1 MIDII
6 TSFFLLVIYSIR
18 YLFST
23 GENRKQ
29 AKADL
34 KEFWAD
40 TDANKFLTK
49 NKSIRENKILN
60 NIQGSRHFCWMV
72 SFLMYKRKDTQRY
85 LSTL

>member
-23 GENRKQ
+23 GENRKK

-34 KEFWAD
+34 KEFW
-40 TDANKFLTK
+40 TD
-49 NKSIRENKILN
+49 IDGQILLGAAMGLV
-60 NIQGSRHFCWMV
+60 ISVIIFGYFFM
-72 SFLMYKRKDTQRY
+72 TQINF
-85 LSTL
+85 

>member
-23 GENRKQ
+23 GENRKK

-34 KEFWAD
+34 KEFCTE
-40 TDANKFLTK
+40 TDGQ
-49 NKSIRENKILN
+49 ILLGAVMGLV
-60 NIQGSRHFCWMV
+60 IIIFGYLFM
-72 SFLMYKRKDTQRY
+72 TQINF
-85 LSTL
+85 

>member
-6 TSFFLLVIYSIR
+6 VSFFLFVTYSIR

-23 GENRKQ
+23 GENRKK

-40 TDANKFLTK
+40 TDGQVLLGAAMGLAVIIFGYL
-49 NKSIRENKILN
+49 
-60 NIQGSRHFCWMV
+60 
-72 SFLMYKRKDTQRY
+72 LMTQINF
-85 LSTL
+85 

>member
-23 GENRKQ
+23 GENRKK

-34 KEFWAD
+34 KEFWTD
-40 TDANKFLTK
+40 TDGQ
-49 NKSIRENKILN
+49 ILLGAAMGLAV
-60 NIQGSRHFCWMV
+60 IIFGYLFM
-72 SFLMYKRKDTQRY
+72 TQINF
-85 LSTL
+85 

>member
-23 GENRKQ
+23 GENRKK

-34 KEFWAD
+34 KEFWTD
-40 TDANKFLTK
+40 TDGQ
-49 NKSIRENKILN
+49 ILL
-60 NIQGSRHFCWMV
+60 GAAMG
-72 SFLMYKRKDTQRY
+72 LMIIIFGYLFMTQINF
-85 LSTL
+85 

>member
-23 GENRKQ
+23 GKNRKK

-34 KEFWAD
+34 KEFWTD
-40 TDANKFLTK
+40 TDGQ
-49 NKSIRENKILN
+49 ILLGAAMGLAV
-60 NIQGSRHFCWMV
+60 IIFGYLFM
-72 SFLMYKRKDTQRY
+72 TQINF
-85 LSTL
+85 

>member
-23 GENRKQ
+23 GENRKK

-34 KEFWAD
+34 KEFWTD
-40 TDANKFLTK
+40 TDGQ
-49 NKSIRENKILN
+49 ILL
-60 NIQGSRHFCWMV
+60 GAAMG
-72 SFLMYKRKDTQRY
+72 LMIIIFGYLFMTQ
-85 LSTL
+85 LNF

>member
-6 TSFFLLVIYSIR
+6 TSLFLLVIYSIR

-34 KEFWAD
+34 KEFWTD
-40 TDANKFLTK
+40 TDGQVLLGAAMGLAVIIFGYL
-49 NKSIRENKILN
+49 
-60 NIQGSRHFCWMV
+60 
-72 SFLMYKRKDTQRY
+72 LMTQINF
-85 LSTL
+85 

>member
-23 GENRKQ
+23 GENRKK

-34 KEFWAD
+34 KKFWTD
-40 TDANKFLTK
+40 TDGQ
-49 NKSIRENKILN
+49 ILLGAVMGLAV
-60 NIQGSRHFCWMV
+60 IIFGYLFM
-72 SFLMYKRKDTQRY
+72 TQINF
-85 LSTL
+85 

>member
-40 TDANKFLTK
+40 TDGQVLLGAAM
-49 NKSIRENKILN
+49 
-60 NIQGSRHFCWMV
+60 G
-72 SFLMYKRKDTQRY
+72 LMIIIFGYLFMTQINF
-85 LSTL
+85 

>member
-23 GENRKQ
+23 GENRKK

-40 TDANKFLTK
+40 TDGQ
-49 NKSIRENKILN
+49 ILLGAA
-60 NIQGSRHFCWMV
+60 IGLAVIIFGYL
-72 SFLMYKRKDTQRY
+72 LMTQINF
-85 LSTL
+85 

>member
-6 TSFFLLVIYSIR
+6 EVILSFFLLVTYSIR

-34 KEFWAD
+34 KEFWASNEGQGLFG
-40 TDANKFLTK
+40 AAVGLVIAIIIFGYLLT
-49 NKSIRENKILN
+49 
-60 NIQGSRHFCWMV
+60 
-72 SFLMYKRKDTQRY
+72 TQINF
-85 LSTL
+85 

>member
-23 GENRKQ
+23 GKNREK

-34 KEFWAD
+34 KEFWTD
-40 TDANKFLTK
+40 TDGQ
-49 NKSIRENKILN
+49 ILLGAAMGLV
-60 NIQGSRHFCWMV
+60 IIIFGYLFM
-72 SFLMYKRKDTQRY
+72 TQINF
-85 LSTL
+85 

>member
-23 GENRKQ
+23 GENRKK

-34 KEFWAD
+34 KEFWTD
-40 TDANKFLTK
+40 TDGQ
-49 NKSIRENKILN
+49 ILLGAAMGLAVIIFGYWFMMQIN
-60 NIQGSRHFCWMV
+60 F
-72 SFLMYKRKDTQRY
+72 
-85 LSTL
+85 

>member
-23 GENRKQ
+23 GENRKK

-34 KEFWAD
+34 IEFWTD
-40 TDANKFLTK
+40 TDGQ
-49 NKSIRENKILN
+49 ILLGAAMGLAV
-60 NIQGSRHFCWMV
+60 IIFGYLFM
-72 SFLMYKRKDTQRY
+72 TQINF
-85 LSTL
+85 

>member
-23 GENRKQ
+23 GENRKK

-34 KEFWAD
+34 KEFWTD
-40 TDANKFLTK
+40 TDGQ
-49 NKSIRENKILN
+49 ILLGAAMGLV
-60 NIQGSRHFCWMV
+60 IIIFGYLFM
-72 SFLMYKRKDTQRY
+72 TQINF
-85 LSTL
+85 

>member
-34 KEFWAD
+34 KEFWTD
-40 TDANKFLTK
+40 TDGQVLLGAAMGLAVIIFGYL
-49 NKSIRENKILN
+49 
-60 NIQGSRHFCWMV
+60 
-72 SFLMYKRKDTQRY
+72 LMTQINF
-85 LSTL
+85 